1 MLGRSVDGDPGL
13 RYVID
18 GPRPG
23 LFTVSDDPT
32 KPPKRLLSWAPEVE
46 EHLVRLDEDGSCV
59 ERRYVIRVGD
69 VRQTITADDLVTG
82 RVWRELIPGAKG
94 TGRSRVRDA
103 LENVVTEQAVD
114 LPSTWM
120 LKRTGWYDL
129 PDGQWVYVR
138 ANGLDRP
145 GAQVRTPGMPEP
157 LVRAARPLE
166 KPANRPALKRM
177 IRDVASH
184 GWGPGLGLATGVR
197 ALAWSLVPVYG
208 SLIPVGQPNSGK
220 SMTFWT
226 AGCVTLPA
234 GWPPLVDAS
243 FSDTITGMEK
253 KIGFGGDRVIGIE
266 DMPLTAV
273 SDSSEVREAIQK
285 ADRITRAAFNGTVI
299 RDRADRRGDLVPD
312 AVRVRGILILTAQ
325 QLPTGV
331 QASMLRRVV
340 LAEFVKGDND
350 FKWYARNGAKL
361 EASFR
366 TVGDQVI
373 AHMEKLGK
381 VEAEKWVERCD
392 KAATEK
398 FLPVAETAIGPGPD
412 GMDGVLK
419 AACQMI
425 AGLQMIADVCD
436 LDVDPV
442 WDSVMPKFA
451 ASLATQARTMADR
464 QTADTGLDEA
474 LGIILRKSFQERR
487 AHMRCPAKAAPL
499 PMVPG
504 QTPQAQG
511 LREDNYQGQTTG
523 VGGEGASVYY
533 IEALGALGIT
543 GTDLHTLVTAAR
555 DPRLMGYQV
564 KSLPSHLLKHG
575 AVLQSTQKGQTAT
588 TKVRIGGAN
597 GKLMPLVLIPVDT
610 VFTLPEDEDEEPP
623 GPGQLKS
630 VDGPGGPAPAEPQPT
645 DEPEQTTFDVED
657 QEEEQDQEQTAEPA
671 VQPVAAAPAPALV
684 PAPRPEPAQAA
695 QGDAGAVV
703 LVTGGQLVHAATMA
717 RLDLSEEA
725 RTDMG
730 QLLAEVGQAEPH
742 GHVTVVIGEDAH
754 RGYRLGA
761 EAPGLAGAHWSPG
774 FKSAVDA
781 GWHKPF
787 KPGQKPYVGTSALL
801 AHPDRR
807 GDVRVMPVKWIAP
820 DMFPRYRTRAMVQAG
835 EHDQADALTLA
846 YRLARFAETTGYA
859 FEGTHAGTGIK
870 MMRAMVEATAERQP
884 KWQGSNDRWPTVLD
898 DSDWSRPLTDEEA
911 AGSHVHLYDGVKAYL
926 PAYRQAI
933 VSGDD
938 LRRVTGRDALFD
950 KSMAGLWRITV
961 PYWPHENLPAPI
973 PNAKPGAVV
982 AVTTA
987 IVQAYLDVGIS
998 PEISEAW
1005 VARAIAFEGLRRFSD
1020 SIRDQL
1026 VSLEASGD
1034 EDDRAVAS
1042 ALKEV
1047 FHSVHGK
1054 LRNSAQGIMRR
1065 PDWGHAIRD
1074 AAWASILRKA
1084 YIAAGLIPVRGQRA
1098 PEDERR
1104 FPVRVKTDELAYP
1117 GEGDDPTAAVP
1128 FGLRLV
1134 EGQGSN
1140 LGRFHTDSVPIDD
1153 YRQEQD
1159 AKRRQAEAIRE
1170 RLAAR
1175 RAAQKGKGEK

>member
-1 MLGRSVDGDPGL
+1 MDGDPGL

-46 EHLVRLDEDGSCV
+46 EHLIRLDEEGRCV
-59 ERRYVIRVGD
+59 ERAYRIRVGD
-69 VRQTITADDLVTG
+69 VRQTISSDDLVTG
-82 RVWRELIPGAKG
+82 RVWREMIPGAKG

-129 PDGQWVYVR
+129 PDGRWVYVP
-138 ANGLDRP
+138 ACGLNRP
-145 GAQVRTPGMPEP
+145 DVKIRTKGLPTP
-157 LVRAARPLE
+157 LVKAAAPLE
-166 KPANRPALKRM
+166 KPAGRPALKRL
-177 IRDVASH
+177 IGQLATH

-197 ALAWSLVPVYG
+197 ALAWSIVPVRGSLVPVG
-208 SLIPVGQPNSGK
+208 LPNTGK
-220 SMTFWT
+220 SMTFWV
-226 AGCVTLPA
+226 AGCVTLPG
-234 GWPPLVDAS
+234 GWPPLVDTS
-243 FSDTITGMEK
+243 FNDTITAMEK
-253 KIGFGGDRVIGIE
+253 KVGAAGDRAVGIE
-266 DMPLTAV
+266 DMPLTAM
-273 SDSSEVREAIQK
+273 SDNSEVREAVAK
-285 ADRITRAAFNGTVI
+285 ADRITRSGFNNTTI
-299 RDRADRRGDLVPD
+299 RDRGDRQGDIVPD
-312 AVRVRGILILTAQ
+312 GSTVRGIPILTAQ
-325 QLPTGV
+325 RMPTGV
-331 QASMLRRVV
+331 QASMYRRVV
-340 LAEFVKGDND
+340 LAEFEEGDND
-350 FKWYARNGAKL
+350 FRWYEKNG
-361 EASFR
+361 EAMEPVIR
-366 TVGDQVI
+366 TIGDKVI
-373 AHMEKLGK
+373 AHMEKMGK
-381 VEAEKWVERCD
+381 DQATAWVKSCD
-392 KAATEK
+392 KTAKEK
-398 FLPVAETAIGPGPD
+398 FLPVARPVLGAAPD

-419 AACQMI
+419 AAWQML
-425 AGLQMIADVCD
+425 AGLQMAAEACD
-436 LDVDPV
+436 LDMEPI
-442 WDSVMPKFA
+442 WQSVMHKFA
-451 ASLATQARTMADR
+451 VSLAGQARTMADR

-474 LGIILRKSFQERR
+474 IGSALRKAFQERR
-487 AHMRCPAKAAPL
+487 AHVRSPQQAVPSA
-499 PMVPG
+499 MVPG

-511 LREDNYQGQTTG
+511 LREDVSQGQSSSLS
-523 VGGEGASVYY
+523 GEGCSVYY
-533 IEALGALGIT
+533 LEDLGALGVSA
-543 GTDLHTLVTAAR
+543 TDLHTVIAAAR
-555 DPRLMGYQV
+555 DARLTGFPART
-564 KSLPSHLLKHG
+564 LPSHLLKHG
-575 AVLQSTQKGQTAT
+575 AVLKSTQAGQTAT
-588 TKVRIGGAN
+588 TKVRIGGAK
-597 GKLMPLVLIPVDT
+597 GKLMPLVLIPAAT
-610 VFTLPEDEDEEPP
+610 VFTLPENEEPEP
-623 GPGQLKS
+623 PAPGQLES
-630 VDGPGGPAPAEPQPT
+630 VDGPEGPAPAGPEPT
-645 DEPEQTTFDVED
+645 DEPEQTAFDIED
-657 QEEEQDQEQTAEPA
+657 QEEKHDQEQTAEPP
-671 VQPVAAAPAPALV
+671 VQPVAAVPAPALV

-717 RLDLSEEA
+717 SLDLSEGA

-742 GHVTVVIGEDAH
+742 GHLTVVIGEDAH

-761 EAPGLAGAHWSPG
+761 EAPGLAGSPWSPG

-787 KPGQKPYVGTSALL
+787 NPGRKPYVGTSALL
-801 AHPDRR
+801 AHPDRK

-835 EHDQADALTLA
+835 EHDKADALTLA
-846 YRLARFAETTGYA
+846 YRLARFSETTGYA
-859 FEGTHAGTGIK
+859 FESTHAATGIK
-870 MMRAMVEATAERQP
+870 MMRAMVEATAERRP
-884 KWQGSNDRWPTVLD
+884 KWQGSTSMWPTVLD
-898 DSDWSRPLTDEEA
+898 DSDWSRPLTDDEA
-911 AGSHVHLYDGVKAYL
+911 TGSHVHLYDGVKAYL

-961 PYWPHENLPAPI
+961 PYWPHENLPAPV

-982 AVTTA
+982 TVTTA
-987 IVQAYLDVGIS
+987 IVQAYLDVGIC

-1005 VARAIAFEGLRRFSD
+1005 IAKAIAFEGLRRFSD

-1034 EDDRAVAS
+1034 EDDRTVAS

-1117 GEGDDPTAAVP
+1117 GTGEDPTAAVP

-1134 EGQGSN
+1134 EGEGSN
-1140 LGRFHTDSVPIDD
+1140 LGRFHPDSMPMDD

>member
-1 MLGRSVDGDPGL
+1 MDGDPGL

-23 LFTVSDDPT
+23 LFTVSQDPT
-32 KPPKRLLSWAPEVE
+32 QPPKRLLSWAPEVF
-46 EHLVRLDEDGSCV
+46 EHLVRLDEDGRCV
-59 ERRYVIRVGD
+59 ERRYGIRVDG
-69 VRQTITADDLVTG
+69 VEQTITSDDLVTG
-82 RVWRELIPGAKG
+82 RVWREMIPGAKG

-129 PDGQWVYVR
+129 PDGKWVYVP
-138 ANGLDRP
+138 ACGLDRP
-145 GAQVRTPGMPEP
+145 DAKVRTQGLPFEM
-157 LVRAARPLE
+157 VKAAAPLE
-166 KPANRPALKRM
+166 KPANRPALKRLVGQ
-177 IRDVASH
+177 VATH

-197 ALAWSLVPVYG
+197 ALASSIVPVRG
-208 SLIPVGQPNSGK
+208 SLIPVGEPNSGK
-220 SMTFWT
+220 SMTFWA
-226 AGCVTLPA
+226 AGCVTLPG
-234 GWPPLVDAS
+234 GWPPLVDTT
-243 FSDTITGMEK
+243 FSDTITAMEK
-253 KIGFGGDRVIGIE
+253 KIGAAADRAVGVE
-266 DMPLTAV
+266 DMPLTAL
-273 SDSSEVREAIQK
+273 SDNSEVREAIQK
-285 ADRITRAAFNGTVI
+285 ADRVTRSSFNGTPI
-299 RDRADRRGDLVPD
+299 RDRSDRNGDLITEG
-312 AVRVRGILILTAQ
+312 ARVRGILILTAQ

-331 QASMLRRVV
+331 QASMYRRVV
-340 LAEFVKGDND
+340 LAEFFKGDND
-350 FKWYARNGAKL
+350 FRWYARNGAEL
-361 EASFR
+361 EPVIR
-366 TVGDQVI
+366 TIGDKVI

-381 VEAEKWVERCD
+381 GDATKWVEKCD
-392 KAATEK
+392 RIAHDK
-398 FLPVAETAIGPGPD
+398 FLPVAKPVIGSAPD

-419 AACQMI
+419 AACQML
-425 AGLQMIADVCD
+425 AGLQMIADACD
-436 LDVDPV
+436 LDMSPV
-442 WDSVMPKFA
+442 WDAVMGKFA
-451 ASLATQARTMADR
+451 VSLATQARTMGDR

-474 LGIILRKSFQERR
+474 LGMVLRKSFQERR
-487 AHMRCPAKAAPL
+487 AHVRCPSKAAPL

-543 GTDLHTLVTAAR
+543 GTDLHTLVTAAK

-575 AVLQSTQKGQTAT
+575 AVLQSTQKGQSAT

-610 VFTLPEDEDEEPP
+610 VFTLPEDEEEEPP
-623 GPGQLKS
+623 GPGQLKA
-630 VDGPGGPAPAEPQPT
+630 VDGPGGPAPAEPEPT
-645 DEPEQTTFDVED
+645 DEPEQTAFDIED
-657 QEEEQDQEQTAEPA
+657 QEQKEHDQEQPAEPA
-671 VQPVAAAPAPALV
+671 VVPVAAAPAPALV
-684 PAPRPEPAQAA
+684 PAPRPVPAQPTQA
-695 QGDAGAVV
+695 GDAGSVV

-730 QLLAEVGQAEPH
+730 QLLLEVGQAEPR

-761 EAPGLAGAHWSPG
+761 EAPGLAASPWSPA

-787 KPGQKPYVGTSALL
+787 KPGVKPYVGTSALL
-801 AHPDRR
+801 AHPDRQ

-820 DMFPRYRTRAMVQAG
+820 DMFPHYRTRAMVQAG

-884 KWQGSNDRWPTVLD
+884 KWQGSTAMWPTVMD

-938 LRRVTGRDALFD
+938 LRRVTGKDALFD
-950 KSMAGLWRITV
+950 KGMAGLWRITV
-961 PYWPHENLPAPI
+961 PYWPHEHLPAPV
-973 PNAKPGAVV
+973 PNAKPGSVV
-982 AVTTA
+982 TVTTA
-987 IVQAYLDVGIS
+987 IVQAYLDMQIS

-1005 VARAIAFEGLRRFSD
+1005 IAKAIGYEGLRRFSD

-1098 PEDERR
+1098 PEDARR
-1104 FPVRVKTDELAYP
+1104 LPVRVKTDELAYP
-1117 GEGDDPTAAVP
+1117 GEGEDPTAAVP

-1140 LGRFHTDSVPIDD
+1140 LGRFHADAVPMDD

-1159 AKRRQAEAIRE
+1159 AKRRQAEAISQ

-1175 RAAQKGKGEK
+1175 KAARKGEK